1 MLRHFLIA
9 EGSADPLSP
18 AIEISA
24 TDLKEKPLIDDLKT
38 QVES

>member
-1 MLRHFLIA
+1 MP
-9 EGSADPLSP
+9 DPLSP

-24 TDLKEKPLIDDLKT
+24 NDLKEKPLIDDLKT